1 MIKLIKVLKETL
13 NILKLKFKKTRKKI
27 ETNFFLII
35 LIYLLIVFMKNFYL
49 IINFNN
55 QIIKYNNKYKKD
67 QYVFLTN
74 YQIII

>member
-1 MIKLIKVLKETL
+1 MIKLKKFFKETL

-55 QIIKYNNKYKKD
+55 QIINYNKKFKKD
-67 QYVFLTN
+67 EGVFLTSC
-74 YQIII
+74 QIII